1 MSTFIVLREWETR
14 LTVDFDCSNFDQED
28 SFSELTFFVN
38 SVSSFISYLLD
49 KLNDCPDEFSV
60 LLVFEKVDVFDKLTI
75 LLE

>member
-14 LTVDFDCSNFDQED
+14 LPVDFDCSNFDQED